1 LRRLVLLALA
11 GCSGGAT
18 SDLGYGNELVVP
30 GAQFR
35 PGEFPEATGGPPVVN
50 FTSTHTGIVI
60 GQIRET
66 ITAVLDGSATGA
78 ILGIA
83 GTPGAWIATTQPPD
97 VTAPGEATLALAI
110 GLAADAQ
117 AGPFTLLLAG
127 VDEAGRISEP
137 ASLDYV
143 AVATPPPSGDLV
155 IALVWDSTADL
166 DLHVVDPLGGE
177 AYSAKPSTFT
187 PPPPGMPID
196 PATQE
201 NEVLASGW
209 LDHDANAGC
218 TTSGAPS
225 EHVIWT
231 PRVNP
236 NTGATVQPVI
246 PSGTYTVRVD
256 TRSLCEDA
264 QAYWYVEADS
274 ESVDVGNARG
284 VSTSEDVLAR
294 HGNGAGVT
302 ALTFEIP

>member
-1 LRRLVLLALA
+1 MVAA
-11 GCSGGAT
+11 CGGGAT

-35 PGEFPEATGGPPVVN
+35 VGGFPDPTGGPPVVN
-50 FTSTHTGIVI
+50 FTSTHTGILI
-60 GQIRET
+60 GQVRET
-66 ITAVLDGSATGA
+66 VSAVLDGAATGA
-78 ILGIA
+78 ILGIE
-83 GTPGAWIATTQPPD
+83 GTSGSWIATTQPPD
-97 VTAPGEATLALAI
+97 ITTPGEATLSLAI
-110 GLAADAQ
+110 GLSPDAQ
-117 AGPFTLLLAG
+117 PGPFTLLLAG
-127 VDEAGRISEP
+127 VDSDGRIGEP
-137 ASLDYV
+137 ASLQYM

-155 IALVWDSTADL
+155 VTLLWNSTADL

-177 AYSAKPSTFT
+177 AYSAKTSTFI

-196 PATQE
+196 PTLEQ

-209 LDHDANAGC
+209 YDHDANAEC
-218 TTSGAPS
+218 SSSGAPS

-236 NTGATVQPVI
+236 NTMLTVESVI

-256 TRSLCEDA
+256 TRSLCKDA

-274 ESVDVGNARG
+274 EGADVGHASG
-284 VSTSEDVLAR
+284 LSTSEDELAP